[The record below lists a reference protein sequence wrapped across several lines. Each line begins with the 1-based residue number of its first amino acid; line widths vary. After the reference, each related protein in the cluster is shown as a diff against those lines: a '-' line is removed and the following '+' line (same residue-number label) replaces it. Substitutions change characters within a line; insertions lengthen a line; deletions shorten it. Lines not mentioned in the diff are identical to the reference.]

1 MRTHLRTSLLLI
13 AVLSL
18 GLPAVARASAN
29 DVIRDCA
36 YDGKLDKHYTHK
48 ELQTA
53 YNNLPSDANE
63 YTDCASVIKAAMTGG
78 SGNTGPGPANGI
90 ITASG
95 AVAGSQSDVNALTHL
110 IAKGVKGK
118 RPAVPI
124 AGEKVLP
131 GNAGLSGVLGGLA
144 GSSGMPTSLMLAIA
158 SILLLAAAT
167 AYIAAREKFPHLS
180 RVALRV
186 FRR

>member
-1 MRTHLRTSLLLI
+1 MRMHLRTSLLLI
-13 AVLSL
+13 AVLLL
-18 GLPAVARASAN
+18 GLPGAARASAN

-48 ELQTA
+48 ELQ
-53 YNNLPSDANE
+53 SDANE
-63 YTDCASVIKAAMTGG
+63 YTDCASVIQAALTGG
-78 SGNTGPGPANGI
+78 NGNTGPGPANGV

-95 AVAGSQSDVNALTHL
+95 AVAGSQADVNALTNL

-131 GNAGLSGVLGGLA
+131 GNAGMSGVLAGLA
-144 GSSGMPTSLMLAIA
+144 GSNGMPTSLMVAIA
-158 SILLLAAAT
+158 SLLLLAAAT
-167 AYIAAREKFPHLS
+167 AYLTAREKLPHLS
-180 RVALRV
+180 RVALRI

>member
-1 MRTHLRTSLLLI
+1 MRMHLRTSLVLI
-13 AVLSL
+13 AVLLL
-18 GLPAVARASAN
+18 GLPAAARASAN

-36 YDGKLDKHYTHK
+36 YDGKLDKHYSHK
-48 ELQTA
+48 ELQSA

-63 YTDCASVIKAAMTGG
+63 YTDCASVIQAALTGG
-78 SGNTGPGPANGI
+78 SGNTGPGPANGV

-95 AVAGSQSDVNALTHL
+95 AVAGSQADINALTNL
-110 IAKGVKGK
+110 IAKGVKGT

-131 GNAGLSGVLGGLA
+131 GNAGLSGVLAGLA
-144 GSSGMPTSLMLAIA
+144 GSNGMPTSLMLAIA
-158 SILLLAAAT
+158 SLLILAAVT
-167 AYIAAREKFPHLS
+167 AYLTARERLPHLS
-180 RVALRV
+180 RVALRI